1 MTGITLETAQRQ
13 LEIWLDA
20 EKKVARGQSYQ
31 IGNRSLT
38 RADLGK
44 IAERIDYWS
53 NKVTELS
60 KKKPGRN
67 RLGCFVPYD
76 F

>member
-1 MTGITLETAQRQ
+1 MAGITLETAQQQ
-13 LEIWLDA
+13 LEIWIKA
-20 EKKVARGQSYQ
+20 EQKVARGQSYQ

-38 RADLGK
+38 RADLGQ
-44 IAERIDYWS
+44 IADRIEYWS

-60 KKKPGRN
+60 KKKLGRN
-67 RLGCFVPYD
+67 RMGCFVPHD